1 MIVTKN
7 TFVSYSL
14 ARGTAQFQLINL
26 ILSLYTVIALPEEIR
41 GDNLNGLSAGKFRF
55 LTRVMIPA
63 LVASLLLINLLTDYL
78 GFDSIKYSA
87 SIMGLCSEFALFSL
101 VLSCAQALNIETITS
116 FCYWY
121 WLLILEVSIIG
132 QIVSGVIFMMI
143 RGCIRS
149 KVQLKTIHE
158 TKCLPETDA
167 LTANK
172 DEINL
177 FSSFLIP
184 FIVLIEVPLF
194 NHFTIW

>member
-14 ARGTAQFQLINL
+14 ARGTAQFQLIL
-26 ILSLYTVIALPEEIR
+26 FILSLYTVIALPEEIT
-41 GDNLNGLSAGKFRF
+41 GDNLKGLSPGKFRF

-63 LVASLLLINLLTDYL
+63 LVASLLLVNLLTDYL
-78 GFDSIKYSA
+78 GFESIKYSA
-87 SIMGLCSEFALFSL
+87 SIMGLCNEFALFSL
-101 VLSCAQALNIETITS
+101 VLTCAQALNFENYTS

-149 KVQLKTIHE
+149 KVQLRTIHE

-184 FIVLIEVPLF
+184 FIVLIEVPLYQD
-194 NHFTIW
+194 FTNW